1 MGIRIGDIDI
11 KKPIVQSGVDIN
23 DYYVMQPQGNIDFAG
38 LIKKVPNID
47 TSNLTSF
54 ANFFIGIVSDRN
66 KIVEIPQLDASNA
79 TTIYNCLY
87 ECRLLTTFG
96 GLKNVGKS
104 YNTKTDA
111 NTGYLSFKLD
121 YCPLLTHESLMNV
134 INNLYDI
141 ASIGVKTQKL
151 VLGSTNISKLSAEE
165 LQICTERGW
174 SVS

>member
-1 MGIRIGDIDI
+1 
-11 KKPIVQSGVDIN
+11 
-23 DYYVMQPQGNIDFAG
+23 MQPQGNIDFAG

-79 TTIYNCLY
+79 TTIYDCLY
-87 ECRLLTTFG
+87 ECKLLTTFG

-104 YNTKTDA
+104 YNPNKGA

-141 ASIGVKTQKL
+141 ASIGVKTQQL
-151 VLGSTNISKLSAEE
+151 LLGSENLAKLTAEE
-165 LQICTERGW
+165 VAIGTSKGW
-174 SVS
+174 SIS